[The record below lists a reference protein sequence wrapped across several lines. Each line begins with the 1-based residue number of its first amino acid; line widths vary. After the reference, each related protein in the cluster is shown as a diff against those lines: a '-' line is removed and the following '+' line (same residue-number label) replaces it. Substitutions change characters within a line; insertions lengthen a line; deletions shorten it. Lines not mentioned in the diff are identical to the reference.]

1 MDSPAEPSPLPPP
14 RSESLAGNRLTFLE
28 SVAQT
33 VGSMAPSG
41 GIAMLI
47 PMVFINS
54 GNGTW
59 LLYIPVVVGY
69 MLLAANVNAFASRTA
84 SAGSF
89 TAYAEMGLG
98 PWMGILTGW
107 TYFTTLVFAVAS
119 SAPSA
124 AFYAAQVAR
133 SLGLELPGPVVIAC
147 VAPVALGAWW
157 AARRDIRLSTDLM
170 LGAECISLSAM
181 VVVTLLFFIRTGR
194 WFDADQ
200 FRLSGVTPNGL
211 RLGMVLAFM
220 SLTGFESVTTL
231 SEEAKHPLKAV
242 PRAIVTCIV
251 PIGLLYLFMA
261 YAIVAAFKGSG
272 LDLGQSLMP
281 FDHMARAA
289 GWPRLTIVVGIGVTL
304 CFFACLLGCMNA
316 ASRILYSLARQGRF
330 WPVFGTVHPRNRTP
344 ARAISLVAALC
355 AGIPL
360 SVMACGVRIEDCMG
374 YINELT
380 GLGFIS
386 TYLLTCASAPFFL
399 RRRGVLRLR
408 HAVVAAAGFGIF
420 GFALAGSVYPAP
432 PPPWNFL
439 PYVFAGTVATGVAL
453 TWMLSPGPPALNSD
467 QPA

>member
-1 MDSPAEPSPLPPP
+1 
-14 RSESLAGNRLTFLE
+14 
-28 SVAQT
+28 
-33 VGSMAPSG
+33 MAPSG
-41 GIAMLI
+41 GLAMLI
-47 PMVFINS
+47 PMVFINA

-69 MLLAANVNAFASRTA
+69 MLLAANVNVFASRTV

-98 PWMGILTGW
+98 PWAGILTGW
-107 TYFTTLVFAVAS
+107 TYFATLVFAVGS

-124 AFYAAQVAR
+124 AFYAAQVAG
-133 SLGLELPGPVVIAC
+133 SLGFALPSAVVVACIAA
-147 VAPVALGAWW
+147 VAAAGWW
-157 AARRDIRLSTDLM
+157 AARRDISLSTDLM
-170 LGAECISLSAM
+170 LGAECISLGAM
-181 VVVTLLFFIRTGR
+181 IVVTLLFFTRTGR

-200 FRLSGVTPNGL
+200 FRLTDVKPNGL

-220 SLTGFESVTTL
+220 SLTGFESITTL

-289 GWPRLTIVVGIGVTL
+289 GWPRLTIVVCIGVTL
-304 CFFACLLGCMNA
+304 SFFACLLGCMNA
-316 ASRILYSLARQGRF
+316 AARILFSLARQGRF
-330 WPVFGTVHPRNRTP
+330 WPSFGTVHPRNRTP
-344 ARAISLVAALC
+344 SRAILLVAALG

-360 SVMACGVRIEDCMG
+360 SVLAWGVRIEDCMG
-374 YINELT
+374 YVNELT
-380 GLGFIS
+380 SLGFIS
-386 TYLLTCASAPFFL
+386 TYLLTCAAAPFFL
-399 RRRGVLRLR
+399 RRQGVLRW
-408 HAVVAAAGFGIF
+408 HHVVVAAAGFGIF

-432 PPPWNFL
+432 PPPWNLL
-439 PYVFAGTVATGVAL
+439 PYIFAGTVAVGVAL
-453 TWMLSPGPPALNSD
+453 SWWMIPDAASLNSD